1 MRDRPQKIAPHPFF
15 FAFCPQFFLFP
26 HPKQFLISYPNVQRT
41 GGNSDNQHDCGG
53 ENAFFYKEVKGII
66 GIGKSKIH
74 RENADDCR
82 NDPVAISMGFQR
94 NQKHAENK
102 DHGNQ
107 RLRGKELLDQ
117 KVDGKCAQKD
127 GD

>member
-1 MRDRPQKIAPHPFF
+1 
-15 FAFCPQFFLFP
+15 
-26 HPKQFLISYPNVQRT
+26 
-41 GGNSDNQHDCGG
+41 
-53 ENAFFYKEVKGII
+53 
-66 GIGKSKIH
+66 
-74 RENADDCR
+74 
-82 NDPVAISMGFQR
+82 MGFQR